1 MKDWCGCPICK
12 SKAEHEVW
20 SCGWCV
26 EEEYLDCKVC
36 GFFFHFAYGAYM
48 EVVGNKYFI
57 WDYTEERKQFLSEL
71 SEQNLWLAA
80 AGKSII
86 KVQLQ
91 KIVQY
96 ERMFIYDDKRRS
108 N

>member
-1 MKDWCGCPICK
+1 MKDWCNCPICK

-57 WDYTEERKQFLSEL
+57 WDYTEERRQFF
-71 SEQNLWLAA
+71 
-80 AGKSII
+80 KRI
-86 KVQLQ
+86 KRAEFVAH
-91 KIVQY
+91 
-96 ERMFIYDDKRRS
+96 RRWKKYHKGS
-108 N
+108 TAKDCPV